1 MELERQKHLGLIG
14 DKRTIQMDI
23 FQQVES
29 SLLEGDTSKAF
40 EEMSKMTEP
49 LLLLDQEQIQLWK
62 EWFQKR
68 AIKAAISA
76 AIPTSV
82 VDSTQKP

>member
-1 MELERQKHLGLIG
+1 
-14 DKRTIQMDI
+14 MDV
-23 FQQVES
+23 FQIVES
-29 SLLEGDTSKAF
+29 TILEGDSSKAF

-49 LLLLDQEQIQLWK
+49 LLLLDQDQIQLWK
-62 EWFQKR
+62 EWSQKR

-76 AIPTSV
+76 ATPTSV

>member
-1 MELERQKHLGLIG
+1 
-14 DKRTIQMDI
+14 MDI

-49 LLLLDQEQIQLWK
+49 LLLLEQEQIQLWK
-62 EWFQKR
+62 EWSQKR

>member
-1 MELERQKHLGLIG
+1 MELERQNFLGLIG
-14 DKRTIQMDI
+14 DKRTIQVDI

-29 SLLEGDTSKAF
+29 SLLEGDTSKAL

-49 LLLLDQEQIQLWK
+49 LLLLDEDQIQLWK
-62 EWFQKR
+62 EWSQKR

-76 AIPTSV
+76 ATPTSV
-82 VDSTQKP
+82 MDSTQKP